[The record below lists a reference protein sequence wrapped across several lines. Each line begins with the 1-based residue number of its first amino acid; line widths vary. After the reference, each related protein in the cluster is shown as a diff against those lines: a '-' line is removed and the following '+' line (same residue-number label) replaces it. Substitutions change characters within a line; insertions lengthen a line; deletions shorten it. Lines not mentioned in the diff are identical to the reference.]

1 MIAAVSGNASTLMGG
16 RSGSTGLLHYPCPV
30 VDAKGPE
37 KAILHDVAAQFFSHI
52 QARAPLAVAF
62 QLLHQDGGQALPCH
76 AFPSGQPGL
85 SPLQVILPVTI
96 RYLSSENLVNH
107 VLRSYVKAHQ
117 PK

>member
-1 MIAAVSGNASTLMGG
+1 MGG

-62 QLLHQDGGQALPCH
+62 QLLHHGSARYR
-76 AFPSGQPGL
+76 PGL
-85 SPLQVILPVTI
+85 QAVPCTLPRTQSWSTPWACHPLQVILPVTI

-107 VLRSYVKAHQ
+107 VLRSYVKARQ